1 MFPDQKSKR
10 NNWLTYIIV
19 ILIILALFFWI
30 KSFFGTDKSV
40 RNSSSSGAEEQNYDQ
55 VSSLTNLPAEEDDSF
70 NVGSQ
75 SGATYPG
82 NSLAVT
88 NLASTST
95 STPVLPDGA
104 VSCNEF
110 VYNDWTPC
118 LNGVQ
123 TRSIKSSS
131 PAGCVGGSPVYAQN
145 CGLSIVNTNICN
157 SFTYSSWGSCSSGV
171 QYRSVTGSLPAN
183 CSGGSPVTSQS
194 CNSNNNNN
202 NTSKTCT
209 SFSYS
214 TWGTCS
220 GGVQTRSIVSSS
232 PSSCS
237 GGNPVLSQSCSG
249 TANSCTSFTY
259 STWSSCANGNQTRS
273 VQSSSPTGCS
283 GGTPVVSQSCVAAT
297 TTLSFFKKI
306 EAFTVTADKIIDLEK
321 NVNVSNLSF
330 KWGDDMASCGGT
342 VKISENSSSWKVALN
357 EANVITPSQQ
367 SLNNI
372 GKGRYIMFS
381 KTETDCSSYYVN
393 EATITGKYDAPLTS
407 ATTTGN

>member
-1 MFPDQKSKR
+1 MFPDNKSKKK
-10 NNWLTYIIV
+10 NWLTYLII
-19 ILIILALFFWI
+19 IIIILALFFWI
-30 KSFFGTDKSV
+30 KSFFGANKSV
-40 RNSSSSGAEEQNYDQ
+40 RNSSGSAAEEQNYDQ
-55 VSSLTNLPAEEDDSF
+55 VSGLTNLPAEEDDSF
-70 NVGSQ
+70 EVGSQ

-82 NSLAVT
+82 NSLAVSNIQAT
-88 NLASTST
+88 SST
-95 STPVLPDGA
+95 VPDMGGDA
-104 VSCNEF
+104 VSCTEF
-110 VYNDWTPC
+110 LYTDWTSC

-123 TRSIKSSS
+123 TRSVTTSG
-131 PAGCVGGSPVYAQN
+131 PPGCVGGSPVYAQN
-145 CGLSIVNTNICN
+145 CGLTIVNTNLCTY
-157 SFTYSSWGSCSSGV
+157 FTYSGWGSCNNGS
-171 QYRSVTGSLPAN
+171 QTRSITGSLPAN
-183 CSGGSPVTSQS
+183 CTGGNPITSQS
-194 CNSNNNNN
+194 CNSNNNNS
-202 NTSKTCT
+202 TKTCT
-209 SFSYS
+209 SFTYS
-214 TWGTCS
+214 AWGTCS
-220 GGVQTRSIVSSS
+220 SGVQTRSIESRY

-237 GGNPVLSQSCSG
+237 GGSPILSQTCSG

-259 STWSSCANGNQTRS
+259 SDWSSCANGNQTRS